1 MVLLKKYL
9 QSVIPVTGTE
19 HMELVGGH
27 NYCRNPAP
35 EEMDEPWCFID
46 DSNEK
51 QVGGDHQKINKHAVA

>member
-1 MVLLKKYL
+1 M

-51 QVGGDHQKINKHAVA
+51 QVEIITN